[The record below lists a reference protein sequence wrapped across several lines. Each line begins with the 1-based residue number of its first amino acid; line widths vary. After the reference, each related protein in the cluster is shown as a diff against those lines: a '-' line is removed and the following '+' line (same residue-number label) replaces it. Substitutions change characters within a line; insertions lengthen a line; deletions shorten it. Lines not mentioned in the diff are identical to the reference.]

1 MTRMLMHEVGGCFR
15 TDMTGVLTHEVCVC
29 FRTDM
34 TRLLMHEVCGCF
46 RTDMT
51 RLLSVC
57 VWVFQDSLKKRME
70 QLKQSILEGSKAVEE
85 EKAKN
90 IELLH
95 EIFPPTIATK
105 LWRGD

>member
-1 MTRMLMHEVGGCFR
+1 M
-15 TDMTGVLTHEVCVC
+15 
-29 FRTDM
+29 
-34 TRLLMHEVCGCF
+34 
-46 RTDMT
+46 
-51 RLLSVC
+51 
-57 VWVFQDSLKKRME
+57 WVFQDSLKKRME